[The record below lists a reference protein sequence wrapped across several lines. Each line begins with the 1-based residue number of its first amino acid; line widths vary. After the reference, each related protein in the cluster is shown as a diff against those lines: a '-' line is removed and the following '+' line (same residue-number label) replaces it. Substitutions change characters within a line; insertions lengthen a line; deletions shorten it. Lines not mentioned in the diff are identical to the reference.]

1 MQHSRSPS
9 YLPKPYV
16 FHKGQV
22 GMTVSM
28 PQLGFEDF
36 VLLSISP
43 SKVYIYK
50 AKVEKIR
57 YLCLLSDALHA

>member
-1 MQHSRSPS
+1 
-9 YLPKPYV
+9 
-16 FHKGQV
+16 
-22 GMTVSM
+22 MTVSM